1 MLVQDT
7 PSRKLDQY
15 IIRLPDGMRDR
26 IKRAASLNRRS
37 MNAEIVATLME
48 KYPPMTD
55 DPVEDLREQCPF
67 SADIFDLIKKHYPEA
82 YQGNIKDNVIASRR
96 LAMALST
103 LMSSVYFHRNRAT
116 GDYNVKEMIKFIL
129 DNMQG
134 IENTALQ
141 ILRENLNA

>member
-48 KYPPMTD
+48 KYLPMTD
-55 DPVEDLREQCPF
+55 SVEDLREQCPF
-67 SADIFDLIKKHYPEA
+67 SADIFELIKKHYPEA
-82 YQGNIKDNVIASRR
+82 YTGNAKDNVIASRR

-116 GDYNVKEMIKFIL
+116 GDYNAKEMIKFIL

-134 IENTALQ
+134 IENTTLQ